1 MRLAR
6 FPIDTCDGLLLAHRH
21 SFATGSI
28 AKGTR
33 LDPTIL
39 DRFRAAGQTH
49 LICAAPDDGD
59 VHEDQAADRLARA
72 LAPAGV
78 DLDRAATG
86 RVNIRV
92 PVRGIVRYD
101 RDLIRRLN
109 EIDEAITFALVQHN
123 QLLDAGQMAA
133 TLKIIPFFVTELSL
147 AAIENASAPNRGS
160 AFIRCGRPG
169 WH

>member
-6 FPIDTCDGLLLAHRH
+6 FPIDACDGLLLAHRH

-28 AKGTR
+28 KAR
-33 LDPTIL
+33 LDPKIL
-39 DRFRAAGQTH
+39 DRFRSAGH
-49 LICAAPDDGD
+49 ALICAAPDDGD

-109 EIDEAITFALVQHN
+109 DIDDDYLRIGPA
-123 QLLDAGQMAA
+123 
-133 TLKIIPFFVTELSL
+133 
-147 AAIENASAPNRGS
+147 
-160 AFIRCGRPG
+160 
-169 WH
+169 